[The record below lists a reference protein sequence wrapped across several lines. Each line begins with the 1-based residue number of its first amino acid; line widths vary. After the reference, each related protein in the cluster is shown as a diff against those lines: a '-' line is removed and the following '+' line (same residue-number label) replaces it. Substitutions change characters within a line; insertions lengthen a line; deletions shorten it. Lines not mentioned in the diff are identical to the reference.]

1 MGSSQALW
9 NRNSLEVSSGQLVDV
24 ELPSEGRPRGDD
36 DEGDD
41 DGDAEGD
48 GHRDDLPAAAVIVHR
63 GLVAQD
69 GDGTWESLRI
79 RSKVQIQLSF
89 FAILNAKLFLVIK
102 FRMWSDGTLL
112 DSKDSHSYSQKREWL
127 GSDNWSSVASQLY
140 DFSGKRFPGSI
151 TYIHAHRRTRW
162 YSDSI
167 SRPLSALSVVNDPRY

>member
-69 GDGTWESLRI
+69 GDGTWESLRM
-79 RSKVQIQLSF
+79 RSKVQVKGVA
-89 FAILNAKLFLVIK
+89 AILNPKLSLVIEL
-102 FRMWSDGTLL
+102 RMWSDGPFT
-112 DSKDSHSYSQKREWL
+112 
-127 GSDNWSSVASQLY
+127 
-140 DFSGKRFPGSI
+140 
-151 TYIHAHRRTRW
+151 
-162 YSDSI
+162 
-167 SRPLSALSVVNDPRY
+167 